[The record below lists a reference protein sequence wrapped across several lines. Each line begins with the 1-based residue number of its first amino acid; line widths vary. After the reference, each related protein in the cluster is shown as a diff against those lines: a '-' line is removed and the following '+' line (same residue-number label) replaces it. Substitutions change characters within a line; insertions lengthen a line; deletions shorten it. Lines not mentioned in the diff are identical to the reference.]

1 MPYNEDLEEIKLE
14 KKRFTLFCKEL
25 AKLSMKYDIAIR
37 SVGGV
42 DIYDDGSILRI
53 DYDDDWSS
61 GDLQYSVKTI
71 DN

>member
-1 MPYNEDLEEIKLE
+1 MPYNEDMEEIKRE

-25 AKLSMKYDIAIR
+25 ATLSMKYDIAIR

-42 DIYDDGSILRI
+42 DIYDEDSILKI
-53 DYDDDWSS
+53 VYDDDWST